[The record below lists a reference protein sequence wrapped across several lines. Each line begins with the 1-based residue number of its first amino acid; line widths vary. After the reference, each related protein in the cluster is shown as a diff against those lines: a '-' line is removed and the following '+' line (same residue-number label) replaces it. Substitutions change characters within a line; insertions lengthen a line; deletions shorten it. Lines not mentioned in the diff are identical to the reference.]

1 MNAGI
6 KIEKKRNQE
15 VFDGFTIFHYNVA
28 LCDLYRK
35 GISRNFLGDTFCIL
49 DNFYFQLLEKERSW
63 IYMGFVLRRKTQEEK
78 MNIADIQ
85 YRLLFNRSCY
95 IYQVLPHSITKHD
108 DRE

>member
-1 MNAGI
+1 LWGHQIFSKSANLQKTVSIYFGEFLNSMNAGI

-49 DNFYFQLLEKERSW
+49 DNFYF
-63 IYMGFVLRRKTQEEK
+63 
-78 MNIADIQ
+78 
-85 YRLLFNRSCY
+85 
-95 IYQVLPHSITKHD
+95 
-108 DRE
+108 